1 MKRSLAAWILLMT
14 PSSSFATR
22 SASNKRLTKCFS
34 PFAHLAVL
42 ALIFSSSLHMMSH
55 NCIRLVLGRTRYEL
69 KSETG
74 APETQKTAG

>member
-1 MKRSLAAWILLMT
+1 MKRSFAAWILLMT

-22 SASNKRLTKCFS
+22 SASKKRLTMYFS

-42 ALIFSSSLHMMSH
+42 ALIFSSSLPTMSH
-55 NCIRLVLGRTRYEL
+55 VCIGLLLGRTRYGL

-74 APETQKTAG
+74 APEIQKTIG